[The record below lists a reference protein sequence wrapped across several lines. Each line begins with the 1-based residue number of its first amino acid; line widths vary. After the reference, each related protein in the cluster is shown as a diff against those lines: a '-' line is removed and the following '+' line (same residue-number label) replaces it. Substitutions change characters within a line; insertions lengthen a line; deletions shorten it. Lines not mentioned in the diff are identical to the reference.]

1 MASASDAE
9 LLEKWRAGDND
20 AGNHLVERHFMTV
33 YRFFAN
39 KVSEDADDLIQRT
52 FLACVEARDRVRE
65 GQNMRSYILGIA
77 RNTLFATLRKRR
89 RGETPIGDMTMAD
102 VEGSPSRIAAGRE
115 EEKILLEALRQIPV
129 GLQTVV
135 ELYYWE
141 QLSVGEIA
149 EILEIPPGTVK
160 SRLFRAR
167 DALRERINSMNVPAQ
182 LLQTTVNG
190 LENWAKSLRQRLD
203 TRESQS

>member
-1 MASASDAE
+1 MASDAE
-9 LLEKWRAGDND
+9 LLAKWREGDND
-20 AGNHLVERHFMTV
+20 AGNQLVERHFMTV

-52 FLACVEARDRVRE
+52 FLAAVEARDRVRE
-65 GQNMRSYILGIA
+65 GQNLRSYILGIA
-77 RNTLFATLRKRR
+77 RNTLYATLRKRR
-89 RGETPIGDMTMAD
+89 RGETPVGDMTMAD
-102 VEGSPSRIAAGRE
+102 LDGSPSRIAAERE
-115 EEKILLEALRQIPV
+115 EEKILLQALRQIPV

-141 QLSVGEIA
+141 QLSVGEIS
-149 EILEIPPGTVK
+149 EILEIPAGTVK

-167 DALRERINSMNVPAQ
+167 DALRERIESMDVPAK

-190 LENWAKSLRQRLD
+190 LENWAAALRDRMRD
-203 TRESQS
+203 RDSVS

>member
-1 MASASDAE
+1 MASDAE
-9 LLEKWRAGDND
+9 LLAKWREGDND
-20 AGNHLVERHFMTV
+20 AGNELVERHFMTV
-33 YRFFAN
+33 YRFFVN
-39 KVSEDADDLIQRT
+39 KVSHDADDLIQRT

-65 GQNMRSYILGIA
+65 GQNLRSYILGIA

-89 RGETPIGDMTMAD
+89 RGEMPIGDMTMAD
-102 VEGSPSRIAAGRE
+102 LEGSPSRIAAGRE

-129 GLQTVV
+129 GLQTVI

-141 QLSVGEIA
+141 QMSVGEIA
-149 EILEIPPGTVK
+149 EILEVPAGTVK

-167 DALRERINSMNVPAQ
+167 DNLRERIESMDVPAK

-190 LENWAKSLRQRLD
+190 LENWAAALRERLND
-203 TRESQS
+203 RDSIT